1 MEAGGTTLDEF
12 LSDIE
17 QGFYI
22 TELMGSSV
30 SLTTGDYSRGASG
43 FWIENGKVTWPA
55 TEATIA
61 GNLKDIFMDMLP
73 ASDLELTQS
82 IAAPSVF
89 VKQLMVAG
97 S

>member
-1 MEAGGTTLDEF
+1 M
-12 LSDIE
+12 
-17 QGFYI
+17 
-22 TELMGSSV
+22 
-30 SLTTGDYSRGASG
+30 
-43 FWIENGKVTWPA
+43 TWPA

-89 VKQLMVAG
+89 IKQLMVAG